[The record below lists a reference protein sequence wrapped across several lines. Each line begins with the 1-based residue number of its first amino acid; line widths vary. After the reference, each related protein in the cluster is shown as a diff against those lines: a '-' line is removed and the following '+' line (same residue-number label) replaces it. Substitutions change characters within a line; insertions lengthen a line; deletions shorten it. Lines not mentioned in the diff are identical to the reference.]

1 MNMIVVTTKCLHIVV
16 PGGAHNNLIIRQ
28 HQTGGQCLEGHLRK
42 MFVLV
47 RGDIRFHS
55 NLAMVYSDPPKN
67 IWPHLKKKKMLHFNK
82 SKVLYIKKNQFSTS
96 HSLANKT
103 TLN

>member
-1 MNMIVVTTKCLHIVV
+1 MIVVTTKCLHIVV

-67 IWPHLKKKKMLHFNK
+67 IWPHLKKIKIKCYTSIRAKFYTL
-82 SKVLYIKKNQFSTS
+82 KKNQFSTS